1 MDACAGDVVSG
12 ICMALDFLL
21 SCASGRLS
29 ESAPAPRTPGLSHSW
44 RCLQPFGPARA
55 PACVRAFFAHAA
67 HQPVARRLNG
77 GQDALADA
85 REGEAAGVIEPAAH
99 RAGMAINLFGEGFEV
114 EKVFE
119 QVRHYCAPSV
129 TVHDNLRTASAM
141 SAKNNP
147 VNSELLGRAFVVVL
161 VLFEVGQRNVGR
173 SVTK

>member
-1 MDACAGDVVSG
+1 WNVD
-12 ICMALDFLL
+12 
-21 SCASGRLS
+21 
-29 ESAPAPRTPGLSHSW
+29 
-44 RCLQPFGPARA
+44 
-55 PACVRAFFAHAA
+55 
-67 HQPVARRLNG
+67 
-77 GQDALADA
+77 QDAIADA
-85 REGEAAGVIEPAAH
+85 REGQAAGLIEPAAH

-173 SVTK
+173 SVTKLAQLRMPPPTRGIGGRAFYAIASNGISDRGLR